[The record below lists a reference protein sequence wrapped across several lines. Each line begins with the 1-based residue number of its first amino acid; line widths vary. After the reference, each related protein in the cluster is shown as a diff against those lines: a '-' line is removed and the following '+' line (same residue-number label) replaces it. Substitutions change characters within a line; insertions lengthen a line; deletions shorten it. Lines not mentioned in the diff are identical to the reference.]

1 MTGFWAGRQAD
12 IAETERRFWAGRT
25 AEFSLAEE
33 QADAKPQEI
42 EDEEEDAV

>member
-12 IAETERRFWAGRT
+12 IAENERRFWAGRM
-25 AEFSLAEE
+25 AEFDLAEE
-33 QADAKPQEI
+33 QADAEPREA